1 MAEGVNVPWGGG
13 RWERNSRLLRK
24 SCGKILGER
33 VSESRGAEGKREM
46 ETEGKKQGQTK
57 EMWKC
62 TYQNVKSPS

>member
-1 MAEGVNVPWGGG
+1 MKNLELFKFEK
-13 RWERNSRLLRK
+13 ERKL
-24 SCGKILGER
+24 LGER

-62 TYQNVKSPS
+62 TYQNVQSPS

>member
-1 MAEGVNVPWGGG
+1 MEVFKFEK
-13 RWERNSRLLRK
+13 ER
-24 SCGKILGER
+24 KILGER

-62 TYQNVKSPS
+62 TYQNIKSPS